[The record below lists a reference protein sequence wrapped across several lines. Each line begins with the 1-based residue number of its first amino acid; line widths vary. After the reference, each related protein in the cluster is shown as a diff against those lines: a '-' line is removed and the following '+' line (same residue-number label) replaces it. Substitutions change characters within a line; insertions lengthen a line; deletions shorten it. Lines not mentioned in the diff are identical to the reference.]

1 MGKGWGAGRNFPPP
15 SAVESPTDHFVRAV
29 GKGGKI
35 FSLSS
40 PPLFSD
46 LMGERVRER
55 QLDWEGEGGDGEK
68 GGNSVHDRFKRLKL
82 FFRESLRI
90 SCPLSLHR

>member
-1 MGKGWGAGRNFPPP
+1 MGKGWGAGRNFSPPP
-15 SAVESPTDHFVRAV
+15 RLNRRPITLCAQSE
-29 GKGGKI
+29 KGGNF

-55 QLDWEGEGGDGEK
+55 QLDWKGEGGDGEK

-82 FFRESLRI
+82 FFGRA
-90 SCPLSLHR
+90 

>member
-1 MGKGWGAGRNFPPP
+1 MSKDGEGLGSWSKLFPS
-15 SAVESPTDHFVRAV
+15 SAVESPTDHFVRTV
-29 GKGGKI
+29 GKRGKI
-35 FSLSS
+35 FSLSF

-55 QLDWEGEGGDGEK
+55 QLDWEGGDGEK

-82 FFRESLRI
+82 FFGRA
-90 SCPLSLHR
+90 